1 MNPNE
6 KDLNNLNNGH
16 HSCECG
22 CNCDFHDHELDD
34 DLEEM
39 ESIVLTLNDG
49 RVIDCA
55 VLGIFDSG
63 EEEYI
68 ALVDTSSDEEMV
80 LIYRYIEDEN
90 LEEGFKLENIEEDE
104 EYNKVIDTFSEIFID
119 EVEE

>member
-1 MNPNE
+1 
-6 KDLNNLNNGH
+6 
-16 HSCECG
+16 
-22 CNCDFHDHELDD
+22 
-34 DLEEM
+34 M
-39 ESIVLTLNDG
+39 ESIILTLNDG

-63 EEEYI
+63 ENEYI

-90 LEEGFKLENIEEDE
+90 LEEGFKLENIENDE